1 MVVSALSREFIEDE
15 TQDPSV
21 REDSWPTLLHPFNK
35 PCPCYLCGRSLK
47 KAFWSTISPT
57 DRPTLP
63 PKFCWFNSDLPGLR
77 EQTYTFEYKFTTFVW
92 QSSTRQNVDLSLTMM
107 VGSSSI
113 YPLEIGMAAGVCW
126 CKSEMYTSISIQA
139 LTDIVSVF
147 SLQVPLRYLKDKRQ
161 NTGWH
166 GHNDSQRMDWI
177 KEKPM
182 SPEVG
187 YIYFTLLYYIYCW
200 ILLVVC

>member
-1 MVVSALSREFIEDE
+1 
-15 TQDPSV
+15 
-21 REDSWPTLLHPFNK
+21 
-35 PCPCYLCGRSLK
+35 
-47 KAFWSTISPT
+47 
-57 DRPTLP
+57 
-63 PKFCWFNSDLPGLR
+63 
-77 EQTYTFEYKFTTFVW
+77 
-92 QSSTRQNVDLSLTMM
+92 MM

-166 GHNDSQRMDWI
+166 GHNDSQRMD
-177 KEKPM
+177 
-182 SPEVG
+182 
-187 YIYFTLLYYIYCW
+187 
-200 ILLVVC
+200 